1 MMVHGHHHMTQ
12 AKTQYQYVEFNLDD
26 SDWSW
31 KDYMTQVKTQYQYVQ
46 FSMDDWGVLFL
57 HCHF

>member
-26 SDWSW
+26 SDWFEMMVHGHG
-31 KDYMTQVKTQYQYVQ
+31 KII
-46 FSMDDWGVLFL
+46 
-57 HCHF
+57 